1 MDESTAWISQAV
13 ADQAAAERERAVAGR
28 SKVPVWCHAVAKY
41 QQAVEKSIKAIV
53 VALRE
58 CGVRG
63 VHPVGYDHR
72 VQNHL
77 RLLRRLPGGGAGRS
91 IQRKLRDFL
100 DAPTR
105 MDIHRLESLAP
116 RAPTPGDPHPR
127 NTEYPFNDAHGGWT
141 YPAAPDQ
148 FSVVEGNAFQG
159 VAVAF
164 VPAPCLGQRG
174 RPACRGR
181 WGGHPSSPA
190 RSLCFHDVARRYPH
204 GQENAMAVADQVR
217 LGAEAA
223 AQTTQP
229 MVLRLRHLP
238 RPCAAQARRG
248 VLIFFSPRRPRREH
262 G

>member
-13 ADQAAAERERAVAGR
+13 ADQAAAERERAGAVR

-100 DAPTR
+100 NAPTR
-105 MDIHRLESLAP
+105 RDIHRLESLAP

-141 YPAAPDQ
+141 YPAAPDL
-148 FSVVEGNAFQG
+148 FSVEEVNAFQTLTRR
-159 VAVAF
+159 VAYNAKNF
-164 VPAPCLGQRG
+164 VSAL
-174 RPACRGR
+174 
-181 WGGHPSSPA
+181 
-190 RSLCFHDVARRYPH
+190 
-204 GQENAMAVADQVR
+204 
-217 LGAEAA
+217 
-223 AQTTQP
+223 
-229 MVLRLRHLP
+229 
-238 RPCAAQARRG
+238 RRG
-248 VLIFFSPRRPRREH
+248 P